1 MVNEKESVVSIRYN
15 KKRGG
20 RELKSVK
27 QNWQLYAMLLTPF
40 FLLILFKYVPMYGAQ
55 IAFKNFGIG
64 KTIENSEW
72 VGFKWFIKFFG
83 DYQFKRVL
91 TNTIYISLYSLLASF
106 PISIL
111 FAICLNY
118 LKSDKYRKLSQT
130 VTYIPYLISTVVMV
144 TLIMQFLAPR
154 NGVLTQFFNSIA
166 NSETDYMAKPNLFAD
181 IYVWSGIWQATGF
194 NSIIFIATLIG
205 IDPQL
210 HEAAVI
216 DGASKLQRVTII
228 DIPLLMPT
236 AIKLLILNT
245 GSILNVGFEKILLMQ
260 NPLNLST
267 SEVISTYVYKVGLTS
282 ALPQYSYATAIGLFQ
297 SVVSLL
303 LLVLVNKI
311 ANKISDSGLW

>member
-1 MVNEKESVVSIRYN
+1 MSEKVVSRVPQYN
-15 KKRGG
+15 RLLRDKKF
-20 RELKSVK
+20 KSVSR
-27 QNWQLYAMLLTPF
+27 NWQLYVMLATPL

-55 IAFKNFGIG
+55 IAFKNFTIG
-64 KTIENSEW
+64 RTIENSEW

-83 DYQFKRVL
+83 DYQFQRVL
-91 TNTIYISLYSLLASF
+91 LNTVYISLYSLVASF
-106 PISIL
+106 PIAIL
-111 FAICLNY
+111 FAICVTY
-118 LKSDKYRKLSQT
+118 LKSNRYRRFSQT
-130 VTYIPYLISTVVMV
+130 ITYMPYLISTVVMV

-154 NGVLTQFFNSIA
+154 NGVLTRVLNFFA
-166 NSETDYMAKPNLFAD
+166 NSQTDYLAVPSLFAD

-216 DGASKLQRVTII
+216 DGASKLQRVGII

-282 ALPQYSYATAIGLFQ
+282 TLPQYSYATAIGLFQ
-297 SVVSLL
+297 SLVSLL
-303 LLVLVNKI
+303 LLVLVNHI

>member
-1 MVNEKESVVSIRYN
+1 MVNENASVIPKLCSR
-15 KKRGG
+15 KRGE

-27 QNWQLYAMLLTPF
+27 QNWQLYAMLLTPLV
-40 FLLILFKYVPMYGAQ
+40 LLILFKYVPMYGAQ
-55 IAFKNFGIG
+55 IAFKNFTIG
-64 KTIENSEW
+64 KTIETSEW

-118 LKSDKYRKLSQT
+118 LKSDRYRRLSQT
-130 VTYIPYLISTVVMV
+130 ITYIPYLISTVVMV

-154 NGVLTQFFNSIA
+154 NGILTQVFNFLT
-166 NSETDYMAKPNLFAD
+166 NSETDYMANPALFAD

-216 DGASKLQRVTII
+216 DGASKLQRVAII

-260 NPLNLST
+260 NPLNLSS
-267 SEVISTYVYKVGLTS
+267 SEVISSYVYKVGLTS

-297 SVVSLL
+297 SLVSLL
-303 LLVLVNKI
+303 LLVLVNHI